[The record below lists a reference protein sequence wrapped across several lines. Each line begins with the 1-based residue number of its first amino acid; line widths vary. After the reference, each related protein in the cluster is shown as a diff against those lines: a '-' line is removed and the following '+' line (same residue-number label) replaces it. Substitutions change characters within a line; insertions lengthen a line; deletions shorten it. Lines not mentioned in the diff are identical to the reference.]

1 MGCIPRRSQQRTEE
15 RDSVTRAAP
24 ERISFLRE
32 CPQGAKALEPIPK
45 LIPAALGFRV
55 KSGWA
60 MAVLLVG
67 PANAPKLVK
76 CQAVLLSDPKIPQSK
91 QPCHAALD
99 LPEKEGKALTKKLG
113 RIVAGAAKNSVH
125 ELLQQASKEGYGV
138 VGAGLAVGS
147 LVDPATLHNDHIRAH
162 GLEGQLFRTVLED
175 ALCEQEIPCK
185 VLLEKT
191 AYITASP
198 ALRKSPTDTK
208 RMIAGLGELHE
219 GSWRAEEKL
228 AALAAWMALR
238 AGVKKAV

>member
-1 MGCIPRRSQQRTEE
+1 
-15 RDSVTRAAP
+15 V
-24 ERISFLRE
+24 
-32 CPQGAKALEPIPK
+32 KALERIPK
-45 LIPAALGFRV
+45 PVPAALGFRV

-67 PANAPKLVK
+67 PPYAPRLVT

-99 LPEKEGKALTKKLG
+99 LPAKEGETLRKKLG
-113 RIVAGAAKNSVH
+113 RIVAGAAKKSVH
-125 ELLQQASKEGYGV
+125 ELLKQAGREGHAV
-138 VGAGLAVGS
+138 VGAGLVVGS
-147 LVDPATLHNDHIRAH
+147 LVDPATLHNEHIRAH

-175 ALCEQEIPCK
+175 ALCEQKIPCQ

-191 AYITASP
+191 AYITASS

-208 RMIAGLGELHE
+208 RIIAGLGELQE

-238 AGVKKAV
+238 AGAKKVV

>member
-1 MGCIPRRSQQRTEE
+1 M
-15 RDSVTRAAP
+15 
-24 ERISFLRE
+24 ERI
-32 CPQGAKALEPIPK
+32 PKA
-45 LIPAALGFRV
+45 IPAALGFRV

-60 MAVLLVG
+60 MAVLLAG
-67 PANAPKLVK
+67 PWHAPKLVR

-99 LPEKEGKALTKKLG
+99 LPEKEGKALRKILG
-113 RIVAGAAKNSVH
+113 GIVAGAAKKSVQ
-125 ELLQQASKEGYGV
+125 ELLKRASAQGYGV
-138 VGAGLAVGS
+138 FGAVLVVGS
-147 LVDPATLHNDHIRAH
+147 LVDPATLHNEHIRAH

-175 ALCEQEIPCK
+175 ALGEQEIPSK

-191 AYITASP
+191 AYKTASS

-219 GSWRAEEKL
+219 GSWRAQEKL

-238 AGVKKAV
+238 AGDKKAV